1 MQQNDYLR
9 GTANAVTRYFNKA
22 TLPTQQA
29 TLGRIA
35 VEILSEGRN
44 LNRKAICTR
53 LLSRLE
59 QATSPEEE
67 SHYHE
72 LIGMLFDR

>member
-1 MQQNDYLR
+1 MQQNGYLPN
-9 GTANAVTRYFNKA
+9 TAAAVTRYFNKA

-29 TLGRIA
+29 TLGKIV

-44 LNRKAICTR
+44 INRKAICTK

-59 QATSPEEE
+59 QASSPEEE
-67 SHYHE
+67 SHYHA

>member
-1 MQQNDYLR
+1 MQQNGYLPN
-9 GTANAVTRYFNKA
+9 TAAAVTRYFNKA

-29 TLGRIA
+29 TLGKIA

-44 LNRKAICTR
+44 LNRKAICTK

-59 QATSPEEE
+59 QASSAEEE
-67 SHYHE
+67 SHYHA